1 MSNLLFKISH
11 FTGKTTRILSAL
23 QELFPSSDG
32 FDLKFRLDLRF
43 RWKVLKSYIFKM
55 PRTFLWNN
63 YFLSNLCIL
72 ICHWTGKCLWSFAS
86 FSENPEETDPPR
98 STSIPRV
105 VSPPTIWSK
114 ETPPPWGVSYLLC
127 SLDQEPRGRGPPSK
141 NLYQV
146 LRGGSSSSGF
156 LIREYSK

>member
-72 ICHWTGKCLWSFAS
+72 ICHWTGKCLWSFAG

-98 STSIPRV
+98 SKWYRGEFPIYYISESRTRR
-105 VSPPTIWSK
+105 K
-114 ETPPPWGVSYLLC
+114 RTPLEAPGTN
-127 SLDQEPRGRGPPSK
+127 SLRAVLFLWVLDPGNIVNRKPPRGG
-141 NLYQV
+141 
-146 LRGGSSSSGF
+146 GF
-156 LIREYSK
+156 LSIKL